1 MSDVCIIISAI
12 LLYIGVVTNCCDT
25 YDKYDNEELII

>member
-12 LLYIGVVTNCCDT
+12 LLYIGVATCCCDDN
-25 YDKYDNEELII
+25 YDDEELII